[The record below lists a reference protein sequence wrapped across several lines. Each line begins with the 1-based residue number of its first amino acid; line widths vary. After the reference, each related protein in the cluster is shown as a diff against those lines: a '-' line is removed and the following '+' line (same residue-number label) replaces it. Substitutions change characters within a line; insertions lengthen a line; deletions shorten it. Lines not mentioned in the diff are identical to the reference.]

1 MSTLGA
7 IDEGSTLPQK
17 QSTIAFS
24 LSEDPDS
31 SLNRGGTATEKT
43 SGRSLD
49 VRVGKANSDIRGKLL
64 EENKGWIIF
73 PWNRRYRYYW
83 GLTAACAVLTV
94 FTETYAVAFAPSS
107 DYLSGSPLSIIEY
120 LLVSVFVV
128 DIIVNFHLVYYD
140 ADDNLIMDK
149 KAIAL
154 HYLKGYFFLDVA
166 GVFPLYLV
174 ALAISGDLGSDTD
187 AASLLSLLRLVKLV
201 RLHRVVDLII
211 DLQYNPRVSL
221 TWLTLI
227 RNFGFVALW
236 AHFAAC
242 IFFFIA
248 RQYDFDPERSWIGG
262 SIGSM
267 QGSEKYLTSLYWSIV
282 T

>member
-1 MSTLGA
+1 MTTLEA
-7 IDEGSTLPQK
+7 IDEGSVLPRNRTT
-17 QSTIAFS
+17 SFS
-24 LSEDPDS
+24 ITEDPDS
-31 SLNRGGTATEKT
+31 SLSRGGTAT

-49 VRVGKANSDIRGKLL
+49 VRVGKVNSGIKQKLL
-64 EENKGWIIF
+64 EENKEGWIIF
-73 PWNRRYRYYW
+73 PWNRRYRYW
-83 GLTAACAVLTV
+83 WSLTAACAVLTV

-107 DYLSGSPLSIIEY
+107 DYLSGSALSIIEY
-120 LLVSVFVV
+120 LLVSVFLV
-128 DIIVNFHLVYYD
+128 DILVNFHLVYYD
-140 ADDNLIMDK
+140 VDDNLIMDK

-154 HYLKGYFFLDVA
+154 HYLKGYFIIDVA

-174 ALAISGDLGSDTD
+174 ALAITGDLGSDSD

-201 RLHRVVDLII
+201 RLHRVVDLIM

-221 TWLTLI
+221 TWLTLT

-236 AHFAAC
+236 THFAAC
-242 IFFFIA
+242 IFYFIA